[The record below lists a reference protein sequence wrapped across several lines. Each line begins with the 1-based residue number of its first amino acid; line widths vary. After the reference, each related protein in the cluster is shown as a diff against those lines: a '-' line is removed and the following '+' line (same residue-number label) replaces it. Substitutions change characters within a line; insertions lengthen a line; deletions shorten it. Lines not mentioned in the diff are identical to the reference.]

1 MSTHD
6 NTPHDDTLADEVFV
20 ERGDTPTGTG
30 EPAVTG
36 GPTADTTQALPTTAS
51 GAETASTR
59 PRRQRA
65 SASTAPAAS
74 STSSPTAPAT
84 ASGSA
89 AVATAA
95 DGTAG
100 ATASEPTAA
109 DTAPAEQQWLRGPA
123 PFPIVLGLL
132 GLFVAGAVLLA
143 ELTDLSMPWN
153 DLGPWTVVAA
163 GVVVVLVGAIGLRS
177 SRRAQD

>member
-20 ERGDTPTGTG
+20 ERGDNPTGTG

-36 GPTADTTQALPTTAS
+36 GSTADTTQALPTTAS
-51 GAETASTR
+51 GAETASPAPT
-59 PRRQRA
+59 A
-65 SASTAPAAS
+65 STASTAPAA
-74 STSSPTAPAT
+74 SSPTAPAT
-84 ASGSA
+84 ASGSD

-109 DTAPAEQQWLRGPA
+109 GTAPAEQQWLRGPA

>member
-20 ERGDTPTGTG
+20 ERGDTPAGTG
-30 EPAVTG
+30 EPAETG

-51 GAETASTR
+51 GAETAST
-59 PRRQRA
+59 PPTA
-65 SASTAPAAS
+65 STASTAPAAS
-74 STSSPTAPAT
+74 SP
-84 ASGSA
+84 
-89 AVATAA
+89 
-95 DGTAG
+95 
-100 ATASEPTAA
+100 
-109 DTAPAEQQWLRGPA
+109 TAPAEQQWLRGPA

>member
-6 NTPHDDTLADEVFV
+6 NTPHDDSLADEVFV
-20 ERGDTPTGTG
+20 EHGETTDADSGAGEPAATG
-30 EPAVTG
+30 EPGTDA
-36 GPTADTTQALPTTAS
+36 TQALPTTSSGAGSGSGSTASSATVPAS
-51 GAETASTR
+51 G
-59 PRRQRA
+59 
-65 SASTAPAAS
+65 
-74 STSSPTAPAT
+74 
-84 ASGSA
+84 A

-95 DGTAG
+95 PATTGPPASDPATPG
-100 ATASEPTAA
+100 A
-109 DTAPAEQQWLRGPA
+109 APAAQPEQTWLRGPA
-123 PFPIVLGLL
+123 PFAIVLGLL